1 MVSSPVLYLD
11 RKGARELVS
20 VSLGN
25 YYDLVDNISIIAI
38 VGGAWVY
45 KSE

>member
-1 MVSSPVLYLD
+1 MDSSPVLYLD
-11 RKGARELVS
+11 RKGARELIRVR
-20 VSLGN
+20 LGK

>member
-1 MVSSPVLYLD
+1 MDSLPVLYLD
-11 RKGARELVS
+11 RNGARELVR

-25 YYDLVDNISIIAI
+25 YYDLVDNISIVAI